1 VGSSVAATCSGQA
14 PAKIPACGQR
24 EISVEGVSYRTHKC
38 ARARARARMCVWGC
52 RLGATTERRGD
63 FHGANGGSSRGECVS
78 TVNRHSTGAPPSLGG
93 AQSESCAPR
102 TDSGATA
109 EPAAHR
115 SCSVWNEAPS
125 YGGPRARW
133 VGAAGSCI
141 AFRSGGGVEF
151 PRHHCSMPRQTG
163 GAPPPLPARP
173 VSIHLFGTG
182 KADSGGPSMGDRPS
196 GRHCGSVRNPASQSV
211 SQSVSQ
217 SS

>member
-163 GAPPPLPARP
+163 GALPPPARP
-173 VSIHLFGTG
+173 SRFHPSLWHGQSRQWRTIHG
-182 KADSGGPSMGDRPS
+182 
-196 GRHCGSVRNPASQSV
+196 
-211 SQSVSQ
+211 
-217 SS
+217 